1 MTKGKIVLA
10 AGGTGGHLFPA
21 EALGAELQ
29 LRGYEVHLLTD
40 GRAQRFVRF
49 FDADHVH
56 VIHSATIKGKNPIAI
71 IKTLWQLLKGVR
83 QSRKLLRNLK
93 PVLVGGFGGYPT
105 LPPLYAATSIGLPTF
120 IHEQNAV
127 MGRANRFL
135 AGKVT
140 AIAGGFLSAE
150 GEFASKIIVTGN
162 PVRPAVIDAA
172 QLPYK
177 VAQTGEPFNLLVFGG
192 SQGASFFSEILP
204 QALKLIDETKRKSI
218 FVTQQA
224 RQQDIDSVKQAYSDL
239 GIKAEVASFFDN
251 MAERIASAQFII
263 ARSGASTVAEIAAI
277 GRPALLVPYPYA
289 LDHDQAENAAS
300 LATSGG
306 VKVLAQKNID
316 ADVMAEIITGAL
328 DDPKLMATMAAG
340 ARQAGR
346 LQATQSLA
354 DMAEGLIAK
363 KSLDEIKKTEAT
375 QIRLE
380 ILENQ
385 TTKNGENA

>member
-29 LRGYEVHLLTD
+29 MRGYDVHLLTD
-40 GRAQRFVRF
+40 GRAQRFVSF

-56 VIHSATIKGKNPIAI
+56 VINSATIKGKNPIAI

-83 QSRKLLRNLK
+83 QSRKLLHSLK
-93 PVLVGGFGGYPT
+93 PVLVCGFGGYPT
-105 LPPLYAATSIGLPTF
+105 LPPLYAASSMGIPTL

-140 AIAGGFLSAE
+140 AIAGGFLPQE

-172 QLPYK
+172 KLPYK
-177 VAQTGEPFNLLVFGG
+177 AVEAGAPFNLLVFGG

-204 QALKLIDETKRKSI
+204 QALKLIDETKRNSI
-218 FVTQQA
+218 LVTQQA
-224 RQQDIDSVKQAYSDL
+224 RPQDIEAVTQAYADL
-239 GIKAEVASFFDN
+239 GIKAEIASFFDN
-251 MAERIASAQFII
+251 MAERIANAQFII

-328 DDPKLMATMAAG
+328 DDPKLMVTMAA
-340 ARQAGR
+340 AAHQAGR
-346 LQATQSLA
+346 VQATQSLA
-354 DMAEGLIAK
+354 DLAEGLIAK
-363 KSLDEIKKTEAT
+363 KTIAEIKQK
-375 QIRLE
+375 E
-380 ILENQ
+380 IEQQTSKLEN
-385 TTKNGENA
+385 KHENAA